1 MASWTNHKAR
11 IYAYGGSLPGS
22 LLGTITR
29 ILANG
34 AEGEVALS
42 EAGKGWIKIHGADTP
57 SVSLCQKYRL
67 VRVTAESS
75 VTGEEHEIAS
85 FIITEI
91 KPEIVGKHVIYT
103 ISGPDFIGNIKWAN
117 IGFHVISDNAGG
129 PSNEPI
135 EDLLQYCDKS
145 WSITEHGTA
154 PNGAIHVGAGET
166 GFVALIGLIL
176 QMDAHFSFNLF
187 DNPAFRL
194 HMWYEFVATS
204 GTGFDALTL
213 IESDTPGDYYDAPG
227 VAVINSPIVVTKEP
241 QEIFTR
247 AYIYGAGMGADR
259 WTIKE
264 INFPGFTIPGWGYN
278 TETSMIINQSLE
290 GSGVPIIAT
299 THGFPQ
305 LEPEDPSDP
314 FSVTT
319 NARAILYSGLTW
331 LKHRAKDEI
340 VYYEIRDLIIHG
352 NIIPGQLVH
361 VTYNRSSPVNA
372 AGSMVTTEILNLDDD
387 LIVLRIRHRVGAGG
401 VRYTDLVV
409 GDTPKRPSDGLNV
422 MAEKLKDLEQVINHT
437 NAGSG
442 GGTEPGSGSST
453 YLWASGSGPVLTGD
467 LDVAELVTIDGVDI
481 SAHVD
486 DVEAHNAPG
495 TISHNSLNATTGGVQ
510 THAVAASAAPGAAA
524 SLLKSS
530 PAGGIEL
537 VTGEFTN
544 LILTDRD
551 DGQAYNIF
559 IDNGVM
565 FIEPV

>member
-11 IYAYGGSLPGS
+11 IYEYGASLPGD
-22 LLGTITR
+22 LVGTITR
-29 ILANG
+29 LIT
-34 AEGEVALS
+34 AEGENPLDA
-42 EAGKGWIKIHGADTP
+42 AGKGWIKIHGADTP

-75 VTGEEHEIAS
+75 VTEEEHEIAC
-85 FIITEI
+85 FIIGEI
-91 KPEIVGKHVIYT
+91 KPEIVGRHVIYT
-103 ISGPDFIGNIKWAN
+103 VSGPDFVGNIKWAN
-117 IGFHVISDNAGG
+117 IGFNVISDNAGG
-129 PSNEPI
+129 PSSTPI
-135 EDLLQYCDKS
+135 VDVLQLSDKS
-145 WSITEHGTA
+145 WSVTSHGTA
-154 PNGAIHVGAGET
+154 PNGAVHVGAGET
-166 GFVALIGLIL
+166 GYVVLVGLIL
-176 QMDAHFSFNLF
+176 QMNAHFSFNLF

-194 HMWYEFVATS
+194 HIWYEFTESS

-213 IESDTPGDYYDAPG
+213 VESDAPEEYYATPGT
-227 VAVINSPIVVTKEP
+227 AVITSPIVVTKEP

-259 WTIKE
+259 WTFKE
-264 INFPGFTIPGWGYN
+264 MNLPGFTFPGYGLN
-278 TETSMIINQSLE
+278 TNTSLIINQDLE
-290 GSGVPIIAT
+290 ASGVPVIAT
-299 THGFPQ
+299 THGFPH
-305 LEPEDPSDP
+305 LEPEDASD
-314 FSVTT
+314 STAIET
-319 NARAILYSGLTW
+319 NARAIFYSGLAW
-331 LKHRAKDEI
+331 LKYRAKDEV

-372 AGSMVTTEILNLDDD
+372 AGSMVTTEIINLDDD
-387 LIVLRIRHRVGAGG
+387 LIVMNIRHRLGAGG
-401 VRYTDLVV
+401 IRYTDLIV
-409 GDTPKRPSDGLNV
+409 GDTPKRPSDGLNM
-422 MAEKLKDLEQVINHT
+422 MAEKLKDLEQTINHT

-453 YLWASGSGPVLTGD
+453 YLWAAGSGPVLTGD
-467 LDVAELVTIDGVDI
+467 LLVDPLVTIDGVDI
-481 SAHVD
+481 SAHAAD
-486 DVEAHNAPG
+486 YQAHHEPG
-495 TISHNSLNATTGGVQ
+495 TIAHDSVNATTSGTE
-510 THAVAASAAPGAAA
+510 THAVSASAAPGAAA